1 MKGLELHVRRRRI
14 TCAAASRLDEIWPV
28 ALSRLAVTVM
38 AKCQQGLNITGFNQ
52 SKENMKGRK
61 CEWSSKYALLLNIC
75 YFQLLYT
82 FVCAPK
88 HMNRHSFVSSLLFLN
103 CAHLSNSCIYFL
115 AVVVWLQSLFHLPFV
130 SKFVHYIKKGWLMK
144 CMTPQGSTNRRKRV
158 KHILE
163 LLPEKQATAAKSSG
177 QQNPPRTGMTRFRP
191 KTLFSK
197 LFSQWSGWAKV
208 SYQSIYR

>member
-103 CAHLSNSCIYFL
+103 CAHLSNSCIYIL

-130 SKFVHYIKKGWLMK
+130 SKFVHYIKKRVTNEMHD
-144 CMTPQGSTNRRKRV
+144 STGEHKQEKESEAHSWTSARKTGNSSKEQR
-158 KHILE
+158 
-163 LLPEKQATAAKSSG
+163 PTKS
-177 QQNPPRTGMTRFRP
+177 P
-191 KTLFSK
+191 KNWYDPVQTKNSVF
-197 LFSQWSGWAKV
+197 
-208 SYQSIYR
+208 

>member
-103 CAHLSNSCIYFL
+103 RAYLSNSCIFFWRWLFDYSRYFICHL
-115 AVVVWLQSLFHLPFV
+115 FLSLCITLT
-130 SKFVHYIKKGWLMK
+130 KGWLMK
-144 CMTPQGSTNRRKRV
+144 CMTPQGSTDRRKRV

-163 LLPEKQATAAKSSG
+163 LLPEKQATAAKSRG